1 MEFQSLFHQYWQ
13 HLHDPHVRALAWILT
28 SPDMLA
34 AKSPVW
40 GGQIATVPIADP
52 QALINWLSALDR
64 QSAPLHQALA
74 LHKHSRLGHYAE
86 NLLAFYLKHQGT
98 LFAHGLQIRQ
108 GNNQTIG
115 EFDFL
120 VRQRSGLAHWELAT
134 KFYLFDPGSEDGSLQ
149 PGYVPDL
156 YSYVGPNLADTL
168 GAKMKKILEQ
178 QLPLAQHPL
187 AQFAVHE
194 PIYKSQAL
202 IKGWLFYRDLA
213 HAEHGVDGISS
224 NHCRGFWWFMD
235 DLEKIAVPYAM
246 ILPRLQWLAPAQARE
261 EEVMSKPLLLDAL
274 ARHFA
279 QDSSPAMVA
288 IMRRNG
294 DLMQE
299 ICRGVV
305 VPDRWM
311 RQAAERRG
319 LLRSPLI

>member
-1 MEFQSLFHQYWQ
+1 MEFQTLFHRYWQ
-13 HLHDPHVRALAWILT
+13 HLHDPHVRALAWMLT

-40 GGQIATVPIADP
+40 AGQIATVPISDP
-52 QALINWLSALDR
+52 QALIDWLSALDR
-64 QSAPLHQALA
+64 QPAPLHQALE

-86 NLLAFYLKHQGT
+86 NLLAFYLKHQGI
-98 LFAHGLQIRQ
+98 LFAHGLQVRQ

-134 KFYLFDPGSEDGSLQ
+134 KFYLFDPGSDDGELQ

-168 GAKMKKILEQ
+168 GAKMKKTIEQ

-187 AQFAVHE
+187 AQFTVQE
-194 PIYKSQAL
+194 PIARSQAL
-202 IKGWLFYRDLA
+202 IKGWLFYRDLT
-213 HAEHGVDGISS
+213 HAEHGADGISS

-235 DLEKIAVPYAM
+235 DLEKLAIPYAM
-246 ILPRLQWLAPAQARE
+246 VLPRLQWLAPAQARA
-261 EEVMSKPLLLDAL
+261 EEVMDKPLLLDSL
-274 ARHFA
+274 LRHFA
-279 QDSSPAMVA
+279 RDSAPAMVA
-288 IMRRNG
+288 IMRKSG

-305 VPDRWM
+305 VPDKWM
-311 RQAAERRG
+311 LQAAERRG